1 MLKNLA
7 LKYRLIFGGIAAVL
21 IPFCIA
27 GMIIYVQLSHSLLA
41 MTEETVLHSAKDIS
55 DLLEATL
62 MQEIKLASSIA
73 ADPAIVQAAETG
85 DYRDAQATLEA
96 VHSRVG
102 SSLFTIFLADRNG
115 IARADAQFMPEVGLD
130 LSNRGY
136 FLQAREG
143 KTVLDGPLRSRAPST
158 RGDIIFMVCT
168 PIQDES
174 GFLGAIGIPF
184 NSDLLADKLS
194 QKTFGQ
200 TGIVFLTDSEGLVL
214 FHPEKE
220 NILNTRFLDRPG
232 MEDVG
237 ELVRN
242 RKAGTAWY
250 REDGTEM
257 VAGLSYVNLTGWVV
271 VLAQSKDEIMS
282 PVNEVLSSIF
292 IYGMVFLAIAIV
304 MIVLFSS
311 KIGTPIQKMVDMLK
325 QVTQHSTEIILQIGP
340 DRRILFANAAYEKAT
355 GLKAETLVGAEL
367 PLDNPG
373 NIPSDVI
380 WSSLNAGR
388 PWSGRVLMNKNDR
401 ETIALDVMLIPLSGR
416 GGAIQGYLEIGRDVT
431 QELMFEKRLQQR
443 QKLEA
448 IGTLAGGI
456 AHDFN
461 NILGGILGYAELSLM
476 DLDPGQ
482 SGSQEEYLREIMGAA
497 ERARGLVNQIL
508 AFSRKTDVELKPLS
522 PKPILKEALNLLR
535 ASIPATIQ
543 IESRIVSDSTILAEP
558 TQIHQVVMNLFTNA
572 VHAIGEQP
580 GTIQL
585 ELDDFPVNEE
595 FARTHPAIKQ
605 GKHVLLRISD
615 TGCGIAPEILD
626 HIFDP
631 FFTTKPHGKGT
642 GLGLSVVHGI
652 VTRLGGIITAYSELG
667 KGSAFS
673 IFVPCVDSA
682 ESSQD
687 RIETPIRK
695 GAERIALIDDEK
707 AIAKSLQSILA
718 NHGYKVK
725 AFTDGMEALLAIKA
739 SPRDFDL
746 IITDYAMPRLTGLS
760 LAGELRNAGVHIP
773 VILMSG
779 FLSEEI
785 ENAARN
791 SGIAKI
797 LIKPISTHRLTDAID
812 CVVRAE

>member
-1 MLKNLA
+1 MFPVNK
-7 LKYRLIFGGIAAVL
+7 VL
-21 IPFCIA
+21 
-27 GMIIYVQLSHSLLA
+27 
-41 MTEETVLHSAKDIS
+41 
-55 DLLEATL
+55 
-62 MQEIKLASSIA
+62 
-73 ADPAIVQAAETG
+73 
-85 DYRDAQATLEA
+85 
-96 VHSRVG
+96 
-102 SSLFTIFLADRNG
+102 SSLFISGMMFLAVA
-115 IARADAQFMPEVGLD
+115 IAM
-130 LSNRGY
+130 
-136 FLQAREG
+136 
-143 KTVLDGPLRSRAPST
+143 
-158 RGDIIFMVCT
+158 IIFFSSRIST
-168 PIQDES
+168 PIQ
-174 GFLGAIGIPF
+174 
-184 NSDLLADKLS
+184 
-194 QKTFGQ
+194 
-200 TGIVFLTDSEGLVL
+200 
-214 FHPEKE
+214 
-220 NILNTRFLDRPG
+220 R
-232 MEDVG
+232 
-237 ELVRN
+237 
-242 RKAGTAWY
+242 
-250 REDGTEM
+250 
-257 VAGLSYVNLTGWVV
+257 
-271 VLAQSKDEIMS
+271 
-282 PVNEVLSSIF
+282 
-292 IYGMVFLAIAIV
+292 
-304 MIVLFSS
+304 
-311 KIGTPIQKMVDMLK
+311 MVDMLK
-325 QVTQHSTEIILQIGP
+325 QVTQHSAEIILQIGP

-355 GLKAETLVGAEL
+355 GLKAETLIGAEL
-367 PLDNPG
+367 SLDNPA

-380 WSSLNAGR
+380 WGSLNAGH
-388 PWSGRVLMNKNDR
+388 PWSGRVLMKKNDR
-401 ETIALDVMLIPLSGR
+401 ETITLDVMLIPLRGR

-572 VHAIGEQP
+572 VHAIGENP

-585 ELDDFPVNEE
+585 ELEDFWVDEE
-595 FARTHPAIKQ
+595 FEKTHPAIQQ
-605 GKHVLLRISD
+605 GKHVMLRISD

-626 HIFDP
+626 HIFDL

-652 VTRLGGIITAYSELG
+652 VTRLGGIVTAYSELG
-667 KGSAFS
+667 KGSTFS

-682 ESSQD
+682 ESLRD
-687 RIETPIRK
+687 RIEAPIRP
-695 GAERIALIDDEK
+695 GTERIALIDDEK
-707 AIAKSLQSILA
+707 AIARSLQSILT
-718 NHGYKVK
+718 NYGYKVT

-739 SPRDFDL
+739 SPGDFDL

-760 LAGELRNAGVHIP
+760 LAGELKKAGVHVP

-785 ENAARN
+785 EIAARN
-791 SGIAKI
+791 SGVAKI
-797 LIKPISTHRLTDAID
+797 LIKPISARHLTDAIH
-812 CVVRAE
+812 CAVRAE